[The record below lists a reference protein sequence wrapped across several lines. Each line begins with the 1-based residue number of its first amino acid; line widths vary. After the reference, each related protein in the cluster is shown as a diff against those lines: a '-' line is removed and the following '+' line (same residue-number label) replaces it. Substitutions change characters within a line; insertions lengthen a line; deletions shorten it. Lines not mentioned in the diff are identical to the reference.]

1 MIRFVLL
8 VVLILLILF
17 VLNNRS
23 KKINNNKKN
32 LYKFFI
38 IFTVIIGMIFLIAT
52 SGRIILPQ
60 ILQIIKI
67 GLPLVTRLIGI

>member
-1 MIRFVLL
+1 MISFVLL

-23 KKINNNKKN
+23 KKIKNNNKN
-32 LYKFFI
+32 LYKVLI
-38 IFTVIIGMIFLIAT
+38 ISTVIIGMIFLIAT